1 MHAETVRRF
10 RSSLPRVREWIDRF
24 VQDHASQ
31 ARAISSLDFK
41 RLPAFFHQELLE
53 QTKVVTVERVPFPP
67 LSRFGLPEFAAF
79 EQAVLEQ
86 ARFTGATF
94 KDTVFIQVG
103 QQTSESL
110 HFHELVHVVQWN
122 QLGVDNFL
130 LAYGIGLLQ
139 FEYEA
144 TPLEQ
149 MAYSLQAQFEEGS
162 LQPTLA
168 TATEIEKR
176 TEAIW
181 GQVAP
186 ILAAA

>member
-1 MHAETVRRF
+1 
-10 RSSLPRVREWIDRF
+10 
-24 VQDHASQ
+24 
-31 ARAISSLDFK
+31 
-41 RLPAFFHQELLE
+41 
-53 QTKVVTVERVPFPP
+53 
-67 LSRFGLPEFAAF
+67 
-79 EQAVLEQ
+79 VLEQ

-103 QQTSESL
+103 QPSESESL

-139 FEYEA
+139 FGYRES
-144 TPLEQ
+144 PLEQ
-149 MAYSLQAQFEEGS
+149 MAYSLQAQFDEGS

-168 TATEIEKR
+168 TATEIEKH

-186 ILAAA
+186 ILAAVAGEKLPPTA